1 MSEATKT
8 RRFGFK
14 RWIVLALI
22 ILGSYAAFFGPSILK
37 PISPVVVLPAEP
49 IYEGAIITNTIL
61 ATLIADLAALL
72 MAFGAYRFHKG
83 GKLVPSGFYNF
94 FEFLIEF
101 LYNTVEGVTG
111 RWARRVFPV
120 VGTIFLLVFTA
131 NMTKLIPGYESIGW
145 LKEAH
150 KAPAYAAVPLG
161 GGIYTLDKGQPVE
174 VKSHG
179 EETGAALT
187 ESPAVASEGGE
198 AHPETAAEGGAPCHA
213 CELVPFLRGP
223 ATDLNFPLALAVIAV
238 VMTQVYGVWAL
249 GGSYFE
255 KFFQFRALIS
265 GGIFGLINFAVGLL
279 ELLLEFAKVLSFSF
293 RLFGNIFAG
302 TLLLSIV
309 GALTAVAIPAGLYLF
324 EIFFGSIQAYVFYL
338 LATMFIS
345 MGLVSHHADE
355 HGEQHVETAK

>member
-22 ILGSYAAFFGPSILK
+22 ALGIYTAFMGPTILR
-37 PISPVVVLPAEP
+37 PISPMVVLPAEP
-49 IYEGAIITNTIL
+49 IYEGSPITNTIL
-61 ATLIADLAALL
+61 ATLVADLAVLA
-72 MAFGAYRFHKG
+72 MAFGAWRFYKS
-83 GKLVPSGFYNF
+83 GKQVPSGFYNF

-111 RWARRVFPV
+111 RWAKRVFPV
-120 VGTIFLLVFTA
+120 VGTIFLLVFAA

-150 KAPAYAAVPLG
+150 KAPAYAVAPLG
-161 GGIYTLDKGQPVE
+161 PLYTLDKGQPVE
-174 VKSHG
+174 VVHH
-179 EETGAALT
+179 EESGA
-187 ESPAVASEGGE
+187 
-198 AHPETAAEGGAPCHA
+198 AAEGGETHAAEGEPPCHA

-238 VMTQVYGVWAL
+238 VMTQVYGIWAL
-249 GGSYFE
+249 GLGYFE

-265 GGIFGLINFAVGLL
+265 GGIFGLINFAVGFL

-324 EIFFGSIQAYVFYL
+324 EIFFGTIQAYVFYL

-345 MGLVSHHADE
+345 MALVSHHADE
-355 HGEQHVETAK
+355 HSEQHVETAK

>member
-14 RWIVLALI
+14 RWIVLALVALGI
-22 ILGSYAAFFGPSILK
+22 YTAFMGPTILR

-49 IYEGAIITNTIL
+49 IYENARVTNTIL
-61 ATLIADLAALL
+61 ATLVADLAALA
-72 MAFGAYRFHKG
+72 MAFGAWRFHKS
-83 GKLVPSGFYNF
+83 GKQVPAGFYNF
-94 FEFLIEF
+94 FEFLIEY

-111 RWARRVFPV
+111 RWAKRVFPV

-131 NMTKLIPGYESIGW
+131 NLTKLIPGYESIGW

-150 KAPAYAAVPLG
+150 KAPAYAVVSLG
-161 GGIYTLDKGQPVE
+161 PFYTLDKGQPVE
-174 VKSHG
+174 VAKH
-179 EETGAALT
+179 EESSAAIT
-187 ESPAVASEGGE
+187 ESGAVASEGGE
-198 AHPETAAEGGAPCHA
+198 THAAEGGLPCHA

-249 GGSYFE
+249 GLSYFE

-265 GGIFGLINFAVGLL
+265 GGIFGLINFAVGFL

-324 EIFFGSIQAYVFYL
+324 EIFFGTIQAYVFYL